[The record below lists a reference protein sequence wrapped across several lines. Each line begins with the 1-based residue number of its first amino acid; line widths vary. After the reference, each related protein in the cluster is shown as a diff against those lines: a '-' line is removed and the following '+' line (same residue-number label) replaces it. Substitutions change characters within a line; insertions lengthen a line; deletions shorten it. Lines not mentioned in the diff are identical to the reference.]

1 MDECRKRMF
10 KRSFGRKATALVFAV
25 VAAVAGSAADGGE
38 LRLMSYNLHHCAGM
52 DRRVDCARTA
62 AAVLKERPDFAGLQ
76 ELDVN
81 AHRSGRVD
89 QPTELARLTGMHATF
104 AKAIDLPT
112 GGEYGVAVL
121 SREKPLSVVRE
132 PLPGPEPRVLL
143 LCEFTNCWF
152 GTTHLDSGTVPGD
165 PAPAHI
171 MSVPI
176 VSNAVARC
184 AAAKPV
190 FLTGDWNAVPQSPL
204 AERMRGFLTTLN
216 DTNRPTNGN
225 LRRCIDYV
233 TVDSANAGGF
243 RIVERHVTLDKMT
256 SDHKPV
262 VVTLSTVPQG

>member
-1 MDECRKRMF
+1 M
-10 KRSFGRKATALVFAV
+10 
-25 VAAVAGSAADGGE
+25 
-38 LRLMSYNLHHCAGM
+38 
-52 DRRVDCARTA
+52 
-62 AAVLKERPDFAGLQ
+62 LKERPDFAGLQ

-89 QPTELARLTGMHATF
+89 QPAELARLTGMHATF

-121 SREKPLSVVRE
+121 SREKPLSVVRK

-152 GTTHLDSGTVPGD
+152 GTTHFDSGTVPGD

-216 DTNRPTNGN
+216 DTSKPTNGN

-233 TVDSANAGGF
+233 TVDSAHARRSRRAHARNWHVDDGQYRGTQRRDGWLREDCRQCLSNGG
-243 RIVERHVTLDKMT
+243 RLT
-256 SDHKPV
+256 
-262 VVTLSTVPQG
+262 